1 MLKLAIG
8 TALVVLLTTSAQAEI
23 QKVTVRADG
32 MC

>member
-1 MLKLAIG
+1 MRKLVMV
-8 TALVVLLTTSAQAEI
+8 TALVALFATSAQAEI